1 MTSLPTEPSSTSE
14 AVNGRLVAAIVAA
27 TPGTSGVLYDLPQVV
42 EGAPELLKR
51 YGVAERVRVEGGS
64 FFDGVPEGGDA
75 YVMKNVIHDWPDAE
89 AVTILKNVRS
99 AAEPGTTLLLVEFV
113 IPDHDREFI
122 GKWADMEML
131 VQVAARE
138 RTAEDY
144 RKLYEQAGFQMTRV
158 VPTAGPISLVEGKA
172 V

>member
-1 MTSLPTEPSSTSE
+1 MASYIRPSTRAVSATDSLWPSWEPAGSRYVTCAPWSKEATS
-14 AVNGRLVAAIVAA
+14 
-27 TPGTSGVLYDLPQVV
+27 
-42 EGAPELLKR
+42 K
-51 YGVAERVRVEGGS
+51 AERVRVEGGS

-122 GKWADMEML
+122 GKWVDMEML

-158 VPTAGPISLVEGKA
+158 VPTAGPISMVEGKA